1 MKKRVSIMIDG
12 DLVKKVRNEQAR
24 FLKNSVGAVSFSQTL
39 NHYLR
44 EGLKNGK
51 NSRLSTL

>member
-1 MKKRVSIMIDG
+1 MIDG

-24 FLKNSVGAVSFSQTL
+24 FLKNSVGAVSFSQVL

-44 EGLKNGK
+44 NGLKNGK
-51 NSRLSTL
+51 TSRIK

>member
-1 MKKRVSIMIDG
+1 MIDS
-12 DLVKKVRNEQAR
+12 DLSKKVRNEQAR
-24 FLKNSVGAVSFSQTL
+24 FLKNSTGAVSFSKVL

-44 EGLKNGK
+44 EGMKNGK